1 MSSGGPRYVP
11 PLFRPPS
18 EGDNLIIQ
26 ATLGCS
32 FNRCSFCSMYHTKP
46 YRPRPL
52 DDILAD
58 IARAAR
64 IWPEAH
70 RVFLADGD
78 AFVLPTE
85 TLLAICH
92 ALRASFANL
101 QRVSAYATPLGLLRK
116 TPEEMAA
123 LRAAKLSLL
132 YLGIESGS
140 AEVLKR
146 VAKGASPRG
155 LVEGIGKAT
164 AAGLKLSAT
173 VINGLGGRT
182 LWREHVD
189 GTIAVI
195 NAAPPTY
202 LSTLQLVFHDDAEAR
217 FRARFPEFAPQDDLA
232 VLDEMDRLI
241 AGLAPPRPV
250 IFRSNHASNAL
261 PLAGT
266 LPKDRDGL
274 LRQIEQARAGITR
287 MRPGFLRGF

>member
-1 MSSGGPRYVP
+1 MLDYDF

-18 EGDNLIIQ
+18 EGNNLIIQ

-32 FNRCSFCSMYHTKP
+32 FNQCSFCSMYRSKH

-52 DDILAD
+52 DEVFGDID
-58 IARAAR
+58 RAAR
-64 IWPEAH
+64 IWPDAH

-85 TLLAICH
+85 TLLALCH
-92 ALRASFANL
+92 RLRARFPDL
-101 QRVSAYATPLGLLRK
+101 QRVSAYATPLSLLRK
-116 TPEEMAA
+116 TPEDMAA
-123 LRAAKLSLL
+123 LKAARLSLL
-132 YLGIESGS
+132 YFGLESGS

-155 LVEGIGKAT
+155 VIEGLAKAD
-164 AAGLKLSAT
+164 AAGLKVSAT
-173 VINGLGGRT
+173 VINGLGGRG

-189 GTIAVI
+189 GTVAVV

-202 LSTLQLVFHDDAEAR
+202 LSTLQLVFHDDAEQR
-217 FRARFPEFAPQDDLA
+217 FRARFPDFEPQDDAA
-232 VLDEMDRLI
+232 VLNELERLI
-241 AGLAPPRPV
+241 THLAPARPV

-266 LPKDRDGL
+266 LPKDRGAL
-274 LRQIEQARAGITR
+274 LAQIAQARAGLR
-287 MRPGFLRGF
+287 HMRPDFLRGF